1 MTAESI
7 LARQARPL
15 KLSEPA
21 AREAPGINTP
31 VSIAPFEYHRSS
43 LYWARSTTS
52 DRYTECATAFLGVRA
67 GTTSEQSTRYLTN
80 GLALSH
86 GTAQGKDLG
95 GVDSQLIIPDP
106 WLDACL
112 AR

>member
-7 LARQARPL
+7 LARQARLL

-21 AREAPGINTP
+21 AREAPGIDTP
-31 VSIAPFEYHRSS
+31 VSLLSS
-43 LYWARSTTS
+43 ATMVAYTGHEVLPTS
-52 DRYTECATAFLGVRA
+52 DRHTECVTAFLGVIAR
-67 GTTSEQSTRYLTN
+67 TTSEQSTRFLTN
-80 GLALSH
+80 GLAFSH
-86 GTAQGKDLG
+86 GTAQGNDLG